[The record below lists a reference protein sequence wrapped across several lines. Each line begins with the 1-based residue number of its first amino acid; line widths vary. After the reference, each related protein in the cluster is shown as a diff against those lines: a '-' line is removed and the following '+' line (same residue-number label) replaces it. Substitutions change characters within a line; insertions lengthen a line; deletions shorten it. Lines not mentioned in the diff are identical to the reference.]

1 MSGQHVQ
8 DRRER
13 GREVGVLE
21 EGERMP
27 LADPGLYPPVEPY
40 ATHRVA
46 VGDGHELYVE
56 EVGRPDGVPAVF
68 LHGGPG
74 GGLVPAAR
82 RFFDPDRYRVVLFD
96 QRGAGRS
103 TPAGGLR
110 GNTTWHLVDD
120 LEVIRRRLGI
130 ERWLVFGGS
139 WGVTLGLA
147 YAQTHPDRVTG
158 LILRGVLLMRRA
170 ERDWFYQGGLR
181 HLQPEEW
188 DRFVAPIPPAERD
201 DVLAA
206 YHRRLH
212 GPDEAEARACAVA
225 WGRWEAVNSSLVPD
239 PGLLSHFT
247 ADEHALPIAR
257 ILSHYAWHG
266 GFLDTDT
273 QLLDGVDRI
282 RHLPAVIINGR
293 YDACCPPVSAYD
305 LARRWPEAELR
316 IVPDAGHSAAEPGIA
331 RELLR
336 ATDEF
341 ATRLAG

>member
-1 MSGQHVQ
+1 MTEP
-8 DRRER
+8 R
-13 GREVGVLE
+13 
-21 EGERMP
+21 
-27 LADPGLYPPVEPY
+27 LYPPVEPY
-40 ATHRVA
+40 ATHRIA
-46 VGDGHELYVE
+46 VGDGHVLHVE
-56 EVGRPDGVPAVF
+56 EVGRPDGVAVVF

-82 RFFDPDRYRVVLFD
+82 RFFDPRRYRAVLFD

-103 TPAGGLR
+103 TPFGELR
-110 GNTTWHLVDD
+110 ANTTWHLVAD
-120 LEVIRRRLGI
+120 LETIRERLGI
-130 ERWLVFGGS
+130 DSWLVFGGS

-158 LILRGVLLMRRA
+158 LILRGVLLLRRS

-181 HLQPEEW
+181 HLQPDEW
-188 DRFVAPIPPAERD
+188 DRFVAPIPTAERG

-212 GPDEAEARACAVA
+212 GPDEAEARACAVT
-225 WGRWEAVNSSLVPD
+225 WGRWEAVNSSLRPD
-239 PGLLSHFT
+239 PGVLAHFT
-247 ADEHALPIAR
+247 AEEQALPIAR
-257 ILSHYAWHG
+257 ILSHYAVHG
-266 GFLDTDT
+266 GFLTET

-293 YDACCPPVSAYD
+293 YDLCCPPVSAHD

-316 IVPDAGHSAAEPGIA
+316 IVPDAGHSAAEPAIA

-336 ATDEF
+336 ATDHF
-341 ATRLAG
+341 ADLLG

>member
-1 MSGQHVQ
+1 M
-8 DRRER
+8 D
-13 GREVGVLE
+13 
-21 EGERMP
+21 
-27 LADPGLYPPVEPY
+27 ATDPILYPPIEPY

-56 EVGRPDGVPAVF
+56 EVGRPDGVPVVF

-82 RFFDPDRYRVVLFD
+82 RFFDPHRYRVVLLD

-103 TPAGGLR
+103 TPR
-110 GNTTWHLVDD
+110 GSVHANTTWHLVAD
-120 LEVIRRRLGI
+120 LELIRERLGI
-130 ERWLVFGGS
+130 DAWLVFGGS

-147 YAQTHPDRVTG
+147 YAQTHPTRVTG
-158 LILRGVLLMRRA
+158 LILRGVLLLRRA
-170 ERDWFYQGGLR
+170 ERDWFYQHGLH

-188 DRFVAPIPPAERD
+188 ARFVAPIPPDERY

-212 GPDEAEARACAVA
+212 GTDQAEARACAAA
-225 WGRWEAVNSSLVPD
+225 WGRWEAVNSGLRPD
-239 PGLLSHFT
+239 LGLLAHFT
-247 ADEHALPIAR
+247 ADEHALPVAR

-266 GFLDTDT
+266 GFLTGDDH
-273 QLLDGVDRI
+273 LLDGVDRI
-282 RHLPAVIINGR
+282 RHLPAVLIQGR
-293 YDACCPPVSAYD
+293 YDLCCPPVSAYD

-316 IVPDAGHSAAEPGIA
+316 MVPDAGHSAAEPGIA

>member
-1 MSGQHVQ
+1 MSN
-8 DRRER
+8 E
-13 GREVGVLE
+13 
-21 EGERMP
+21 P
-27 LADPGLYPPVEPY
+27 ILYPPVEPY

-56 EVGRPDGVPAVF
+56 EVGRPDGVPVVF

-96 QRGAGRS
+96 QRGAGQS
-103 TPAGGLR
+103 NPLGGLR
-110 GNTTWHLVDD
+110 GNTTWHLVED
-120 LEVIRRRLGI
+120 LEVIRERLGI
-130 ERWLVFGGS
+130 DSWLVFGGS

-147 YAQTHPDRVTG
+147 YAQTHPARVTG
-158 LILRGVLLMRRA
+158 LILRGVLLLRRS

-188 DRFVAPIPPAERD
+188 DRFVAPIPEAERD

-212 GPDEAEARACAVA
+212 GPDEAEARACAAA
-225 WGRWEAVNSSLVPD
+225 WGRWEAVNSSLLPD
-239 PGLLSHFT
+239 PGLIGHFT
-247 ADEHALPIAR
+247 ADEQALPIAR

-266 GFLDTDT
+266 GFFTSET

-293 YDACCPPVSAYD
+293 YDLCCPPFSAYD

-316 IVPDAGHSAAEPGIA
+316 IVPDAGHSAAEPAIA

-341 ATRLAG
+341 AARLAG